1 MQAAPLCRRLVRV
14 AVAVAVLGP
23 LGLSADEAG
32 QAPAAPTNVR
42 LFRDPA
48 GTTTASPFAG
58 TTFYVSPSGVDTNA
72 GTETSPV
79 RTIQR
84 GVTLANQANAAGQ
97 AARVLVAGGVYRES
111 VNLGVQKTDKQVV
124 LEGAGPTATILTGA
138 DDWTTGWT
146 AQPDGSLVHS
156 WSYKW
161 GIKTVPSGWESYWN
175 WDGNGYKRDI
185 LRRSET
191 VYVNGAPLRG
201 VLTANELSAAGT
213 FYVDESASRLSMRL
227 PTGVTLTG
235 SLIEVGIRQNVLTV
249 DGPRNVVL
257 RNFAV
262 MRSRGAVQD
271 TAVSVKNG
279 QNVSAENLAV
289 RWAAYAGFG
298 TAYITGL
305 QIRGSVFSD
314 NGVTGLGGYRDKN
327 VVLEDTEIA
336 RNNWRG
342 WPAEHKG
349 WDSVMKWLNYR
360 DAIARRVRVVDNSGN
375 GFWLDSDNQ
384 RVTLENSLISGNQLL
399 GVNLEMN
406 QGPVIIAGN
415 RICNNMTTGVGD
427 AQSTYV
433 TLRNNQIFNNTQ
445 YNILFTGTYAGR
457 SVTDYLTGATTLLRS
472 EHWTVTGNTI
482 AGSGTQGWLWTHT
495 DYLTPGAWSIVRNSL
510 VAFDSNAW
518 YHSARADAFWLPQ
531 GTIAYSAFKGDI
543 QLANAAFE
551 SQSSFTQSAPTLSC
565 TMP

>member
-1 MQAAPLCRRLVRV
+1 MQGAPLCHRLVRV

-42 LFRDPA
+42 LFRDSG
-48 GTTTASPFAG
+48 GTTTPPPFAG
-58 TTFYVSPSGVDTNA
+58 TTFYVSSSGVDTNA
-72 GTETSPV
+72 GTQTSPV

-111 VNLGVQKTDKQVV
+111 VNLGVQRTDKQFV
-124 LEGAGPTATILTGA
+124 LEGTGSNATILTGA

-156 WSYKW
+156 WPYKW
-161 GIKTVPSGWESYWN
+161 GIKTGPSGWESYWN

-213 FYVDESASRLSMRL
+213 FYVDESASRLSLRL
-227 PTGVTLTG
+227 PTGVTLAG

-289 RWAAYAGFG
+289 RWTAYAGFG
-298 TAYITGL
+298 TA
-305 QIRGSVFSD
+305 
-314 NGVTGLGGYRDKN
+314 
-327 VVLEDTEIA
+327 
-336 RNNWRG
+336 
-342 WPAEHKG
+342 
-349 WDSVMKWLNYR
+349 
-360 DAIARRVRVVDNSGN
+360 
-375 GFWLDSDNQ
+375 
-384 RVTLENSLISGNQLL
+384 
-399 GVNLEMN
+399 
-406 QGPVIIAGN
+406 
-415 RICNNMTTGVGD
+415 
-427 AQSTYV
+427 
-433 TLRNNQIFNNTQ
+433 
-445 YNILFTGTYAGR
+445 
-457 SVTDYLTGATTLLRS
+457 
-472 EHWTVTGNTI
+472 
-482 AGSGTQGWLWTHT
+482 
-495 DYLTPGAWSIVRNSL
+495 
-510 VAFDSNAW
+510 
-518 YHSARADAFWLPQ
+518 
-531 GTIAYSAFKGDI
+531 
-543 QLANAAFE
+543 
-551 SQSSFTQSAPTLSC
+551 
-565 TMP
+565 

>member
-23 LGLSADEAG
+23 LGLSADDAG
-32 QAPAAPTNVR
+32 QAPAAPTNLR
-42 LFRDPA
+42 LFRDSG
-48 GTTTASPFAG
+48 GTTTPSSFVG

-72 GTETSPV
+72 GTPTSPV

-111 VNLGVQKTDKQVV
+111 VNLGVQKTDKQFV
-124 LEGAGPTATILTGA
+124 LEGTGSNATILTGA

-156 WSYKW
+156 WPYKW

-201 VLTANELSAAGT
+201 VLTANELSAGGT
-213 FYVDESASRLSMRL
+213 FYVDEGASRLSLRL
-227 PTGVTLTG
+227 PTGVTLAG

-289 RWAAYAGFG
+289 RWTAYAGFG

-427 AQSTYV
+427 AQSTNV

-482 AGSGTQGWLWTHT
+482 AGSGSQGWLWTHT

-510 VAFDSNAW
+510 VAFNSNAW
-518 YHSARADAFWLPQ
+518 YHSARANAFWLPQ
-531 GTIAYSAFKGDI
+531 GTIAYTAFKGDI
-543 QLANAAFE
+543 QLANASFE
-551 SQSSFTQSAPTLSC
+551 TQSNFTQSAPTLSC